1 MFEFVR
7 QHTRIMQFLL
17 FLLIFPSFVLF
28 GIDGYNSMRE
38 KGAVVATVNGQ
49 DISESELENAHR
61 AQVERMR
68 GAMPNLDVKMFD
80 SPEAKLATLER
91 LVRERLLQVAA
102 LDLRLGA
109 SDQRLANELQQN
121 PNIQALRRPDGTL
134 DIERYKQL
142 LSSQGMTPEMFENRV
157 RADLA
162 SRQVMGGVGITSFSP
177 KALADV
183 TLNAFYE
190 QRQAQ
195 VARFAPADFVA
206 RLKPTTEDLSAYYQS
221 NADRFQS
228 LERADV
234 EYVVLDLAS
243 VQKTVSVS
251 EEELKNYYEQNLT
264 RLSSLEERRVSHILI
279 AVDAAAPAA
288 ERDKARAKAEKLL
301 AEIKQTPDKFAD
313 LARKNSQDPGSAAKG
328 GDLDFFGRGAM
339 VKPFEEVAFSL
350 KKGDTSNVVETEFG
364 FHILRLTD
372 VKTPKQKTFEESR
385 ATLEADVRRQ
395 LAQRK
400 FAEAAEQFT
409 NTVYEQSDNLKP
421 VAERLKLEIK
431 RANNVTRDVAP
442 QDHAL
447 LANPKLL
454 AAVFS
459 PDAIEKKRNTEA
471 IELGGNQ
478 LVSARIVQY
487 NPART
492 LPFEEVKSRV
502 QEMWISE
509 QSAKAAREEGAAK
522 LAAWKA
528 KPDEAVLP
536 AAVIVSR
543 DQSNKQP
550 SAVVEAALRAST
562 QTLPAWVGVD
572 LGKDGYAV
580 IKVEKI
586 VPREAASAQNRDRER
601 DQYAQWWASAEGL
614 AYYRLL
620 KEKYKAEIKTPRL

>member
-1 MFEFVR
+1 
-7 QHTRIMQFLL
+7 
-17 FLLIFPSFVLF
+17 
-28 GIDGYNSMRE
+28 
-38 KGAVVATVNGQ
+38 
-49 DISESELENAHR
+49 
-61 AQVERMR
+61 
-68 GAMPNLDVKMFD
+68 
-80 SPEAKLATLER
+80 
-91 LVRERLLQVAA
+91 
-102 LDLRLGA
+102 
-109 SDQRLANELQQN
+109 
-121 PNIQALRRPDGTL
+121 
-134 DIERYKQL
+134 
-142 LSSQGMTPEMFENRV
+142 
-157 RADLA
+157 
-162 SRQVMGGVGITSFSP
+162 
-177 KALADV
+177 LADV

-195 VARFAPADFVA
+195 VARFAAADFVA
-206 RLKPTTEDLSAYYQS
+206 RLKPTSEDLTAYYQA
-221 NADRFQS
+221 NADKFQS

-251 EEELKNYYEQNLT
+251 EEELKNYYDQNMA
-264 RLSSLEERRVSHILI
+264 RLSNLEERRVSHILI
-279 AVDAAAPAA
+279 TADAAAPAA

-301 AEIKQTPDKFAD
+301 AEIKQSPDQFAD

-328 GDLDFFGRGAM
+328 GDLDFFARGAM
-339 VKPFEEVAFSL
+339 VKPFEEAAFAL

-372 VKTPKQKTFEESR
+372 IKSPKQKTFEESR
-385 ATLEADVRRQ
+385 ATLETDVRRQ

-409 NTVYEQSDNLKP
+409 NTVYEQSDSLKP
-421 VAERLKLEIK
+421 VADRLKLDVK
-431 RANNVTRDVAP
+431 RANNLTRGAAP
-442 QDHAL
+442 QEHAL
-447 LANPKLL
+447 LGNPKLL

-471 IELGGNQ
+471 IELGANQ

-487 NPART
+487 SPTKA
-492 LPFEEVKSRV
+492 LPFDEVKARV
-502 QEMWISE
+502 QEMWVAE
-509 QSAKAAREEGAAK
+509 QSAKAAKEEGMAK
-522 LAAWKA
+522 LAAWKE
-528 KPDEAVLP
+528 KPNEAVLP

-550 SAVVEAALRAST
+550 TAVVEATLRAST

-572 LGKDGYAV
+572 LGAEGYAV
-580 IKVEKI
+580 VKVEKI
-586 VPREAASAQNRDRER
+586 VPREASSAQNRDRER

>member
-7 QHTRIMQFLL
+7 QHNRIMQFLL

-28 GIDGYNSMRE
+28 GIDGYNRMSE
-38 KGAVVATVNGQ
+38 KGEVVATVDGH
-49 DISESELENAHR
+49 DITQSELDTAHR

-68 GAMPNLDVKMFD
+68 SAMPNLDVKVFD

-121 PNIQALRRPDGTL
+121 PNIQALRRPDGSL

-142 LSSQGMTPEMFENRV
+142 LGSQGMTPEMFESRV

-177 KALADV
+177 KVLADV

-190 QRQAQ
+190 QRLAQ
-195 VARFAPADFVA
+195 VARFSPSDFAP
-206 RLKPTTEDLSAYYQS
+206 RLQPSDDDLTAYYK
-221 NADRFQS
+221 NHADKFQS
-228 LERADV
+228 IERADV
-234 EYVVLDLAS
+234 EYVVLDLAA
-243 VQKTVSVS
+243 VQKSVTVS
-251 EEELKNYYEQNLT
+251 ETDLKSFYEQNMA
-264 RLSSLEERRVSHILI
+264 RLSNLEERRVSHILI
-279 AVDAAAPAA
+279 TADAAAPAA
-288 ERDKARAKAEKLL
+288 EREKARAKADKLL
-301 AEIKQTPDKFAD
+301 AQIQQSPDKFAE
-313 LARKNSQDPGSAAKG
+313 LARQNSQDPGSAAKG
-328 GDLDFFGRGAM
+328 GDLDFFARGAM
-339 VKPFEEVAFSL
+339 VKPFEDVAFAL
-350 KKGDTSNVVETEFG
+350 KKGEISNVVQTEFG

-372 VKTPKQKTFEESR
+372 IKAPQQKTFEESR
-385 ATLEADVRRQ
+385 AALEVDARRQ

-409 NTVYEQSDNLKP
+409 NTVYEQSDSLKP

-431 RANNVTRDVAP
+431 QAINLTRDAAS
-442 QDHAL
+442 QEATAL
-447 LANPKLL
+447 NNPKLL
-454 AAVFS
+454 NAVFS
-459 PDAIEKKRNTEA
+459 SDAIEKQRNTEA
-471 IELGGNQ
+471 IEVGPSQ
-478 LVSARIVQY
+478 LVSARILKY

-492 LPFEEVKSRV
+492 LPFEEVKPRV
-502 QEMWISE
+502 RELWVQE
-509 QSAKAAREEGAAK
+509 QSAKAAKEEGAAK

-528 KPDEAVLP
+528 KPEEAQLP
-536 AAVIVSR
+536 AAVVLSR

-550 SAVVEAALRAST
+550 TAVVEAALRAST

-572 LGKDGYAV
+572 LGAEGYAV
-580 IKVEKI
+580 VKVEKI
-586 VPREAASAQNRDRER
+586 VPREAAAAQNRDRER

>member
-28 GIDGYNSMRE
+28 GLEGYNGMSE
-38 KGAVVATVNGQ
+38 KGAVVATVNGH
-49 DISESELENAHR
+49 DITANELENAHR
-61 AQVERMR
+61 EQVERMR
-68 GAMPNLDVKMFD
+68 SAMPTLDVKVFD

-102 LDLRLGA
+102 KDLRLGA

-195 VARFAPADFVA
+195 VARFAAADFVA
-206 RLKPTTEDLSAYYQS
+206 RLKPTSEDLTAYYQA
-221 NADRFQS
+221 NADKFQS

-251 EEELKNYYEQNLT
+251 DEELKSYYEQNMA
-264 RLSSLEERRVSHILI
+264 RLSNLEERRVSHILI
-279 AVDAAAPAA
+279 TADAAAPAA

-301 AEIKQTPDKFAD
+301 AEIKQSPDKFAD

-328 GDLDFFGRGAM
+328 GDLDFFARGAM
-339 VKPFEEVAFSL
+339 VKPFEEAAFAL
-350 KKGDTSNVVETEFG
+350 KKGDTSNIVETEFG

-372 VKTPKQKTFEESR
+372 IKTPKQKTFEESR
-385 ATLEADVRRQ
+385 ATLETDVRRQ

-409 NTVYEQSDNLKP
+409 NTVYEQSDSLKP
-421 VAERLKLEIK
+421 VADRLKLDVK
-431 RANNVTRDVAP
+431 RANNLTRGAAP
-442 QDHAL
+442 QEHAL
-447 LANPKLL
+447 LSNPKLL

-471 IELGGNQ
+471 IELGANQ

-487 NPART
+487 SPTKA
-492 LPFEEVKSRV
+492 LPFDEVKQRV
-502 QEMWISE
+502 QEMWVVE
-509 QSAKAAREEGAAK
+509 RSAKAAKEEGMAK
-522 LAAWKA
+522 LAAWKE
-528 KPDEAVLP
+528 KPNEAVLP

-550 SAVVEAALRAST
+550 TAVVEATLRAST
-562 QTLPAWVGVD
+562 QALPAWVGVD
-572 LGKDGYAV
+572 LGAEGYAV
-580 IKVEKI
+580 VKVEKI
-586 VPREAASAQNRDRER
+586 VPREASSAQNRDRER

>member
-38 KGAVVATVNGQ
+38 KGAVVATVNGH
-49 DISESELENAHR
+49 DITTNELENAHR
-61 AQVERMR
+61 EQVERMR
-68 GAMPNLDVKMFD
+68 SAMPTMDVKVFD

-102 LDLRLGA
+102 KDLRLGA

-134 DIERYKQL
+134 DIDRYKQL

-195 VARFAPADFVA
+195 VARFAAADFVA
-206 RLKPTTEDLSAYYQS
+206 RLKPTSEDLTAYYQA
-221 NADRFQS
+221 NADKFQS

-251 EEELKNYYEQNLT
+251 EEELKSYYEQNMA
-264 RLSSLEERRVSHILI
+264 RLSNLEERRVSHILI
-279 AVDAAAPAA
+279 TADAAAPAA

-301 AEIKQTPDKFAD
+301 AEIKQSPDKFAD

-328 GDLDFFGRGAM
+328 GDLDFFARGAM
-339 VKPFEEVAFSL
+339 VKPFEEAAFAL

-372 VKTPKQKTFEESR
+372 IKSPKQKTFEESR
-385 ATLEADVRRQ
+385 ATLETDVRRQ

-409 NTVYEQSDNLKP
+409 NTVYEQSDSLKP
-421 VAERLKLEIK
+421 VADRLKLDVK
-431 RANNVTRDVAP
+431 RANNLTRGAAP
-442 QDHAL
+442 QEHAL
-447 LANPKLL
+447 LGNPKLL

-459 PDAIEKKRNTEA
+459 SDAIEKKRNTEA
-471 IELGGNQ
+471 IELGANQ

-487 NPART
+487 SPTKA
-492 LPFEEVKSRV
+492 LPFDEVKQRV
-502 QEMWISE
+502 QEMWVAE
-509 QSAKAAREEGAAK
+509 QSAKAAKEEGMAK
-522 LAAWKA
+522 LAAWKE
-528 KPDEAVLP
+528 KPNEAVLP

-550 SAVVEAALRAST
+550 TAVVEATLRAST

-572 LGKDGYAV
+572 LGAEGYAV
-580 IKVEKI
+580 VKVEKI
-586 VPREAASAQNRDRER
+586 VPREASSAQNRDRER

>member
-38 KGAVVATVNGQ
+38 KGAVVATVNGH
-49 DISESELENAHR
+49 DITTNELENAHR
-61 AQVERMR
+61 EQVERMR
-68 GAMPNLDVKMFD
+68 SAMPTMDVKVFD

-102 LDLRLGA
+102 KDLRLGA

-134 DIERYKQL
+134 DIDRYKQL

-195 VARFAPADFVA
+195 VARFAAADFVA
-206 RLKPTTEDLSAYYQS
+206 RLKPTSEDLTAYYQA
-221 NADRFQS
+221 NADKFQS

-251 EEELKNYYEQNLT
+251 EEELKNYYDQNMA
-264 RLSSLEERRVSHILI
+264 RLSNLEERRVSHILI
-279 AVDAAAPAA
+279 TADAAAPAA

-301 AEIKQTPDKFAD
+301 AEIKQSPDKFAD

-328 GDLDFFGRGAM
+328 GDLDFFARGAM
-339 VKPFEEVAFSL
+339 VKPFEEAAFAL

-372 VKTPKQKTFEESR
+372 IKSPKQKTFEESR
-385 ATLEADVRRQ
+385 ATLETDVRRQ

-409 NTVYEQSDNLKP
+409 NTVYEQSDSLKP
-421 VAERLKLEIK
+421 VADRLKLDVK
-431 RANNVTRDVAP
+431 RANNLTRGAAP
-442 QDHAL
+442 QEHAL
-447 LANPKLL
+447 LGNPKLL

-471 IELGGNQ
+471 IELGANQ

-487 NPART
+487 SPTKA
-492 LPFEEVKSRV
+492 LPFDEVKQRV
-502 QEMWISE
+502 QEMWVAE
-509 QSAKAAREEGAAK
+509 QSAKAAKEEGMAK
-522 LAAWKA
+522 LAAWKE
-528 KPDEAVLP
+528 KPNEAVLP

-550 SAVVEAALRAST
+550 TAVVEATLRAST

-572 LGKDGYAV
+572 LGAEGYAV
-580 IKVEKI
+580 VKVEKI
-586 VPREAASAQNRDRER
+586 VPREASSAQNRDRER

>member
-28 GIDGYNSMRE
+28 GLEGYNGMSE
-38 KGAVVATVNGQ
+38 KGAVVATVNGH
-49 DISESELENAHR
+49 DITANELENAHR
-61 AQVERMR
+61 EQVERMR
-68 GAMPNLDVKMFD
+68 SAMPTLDVKVFD

-102 LDLRLGA
+102 QDLRLGA

-121 PNIQALRRPDGTL
+121 PNIQALRRPDGAL

-195 VARFAPADFVA
+195 VARFAAADFVA
-206 RLKPTTEDLSAYYQS
+206 RLKPTSEDLTAYYQA
-221 NADRFQS
+221 NADKFQS

-251 EEELKNYYEQNLT
+251 EEELKSYYEQNMT
-264 RLSSLEERRVSHILI
+264 RLSNLEERRVSHILI
-279 AVDAAAPAA
+279 TADAAAPAA
-288 ERDKARAKAEKLL
+288 EREKARAKAEKLL
-301 AEIKQTPDKFAD
+301 AEIKQSPDKFAD
-313 LARKNSQDPGSAAKG
+313 LARKNSQDTGSAAKG
-328 GDLDFFGRGAM
+328 GDLDFFARGAM
-339 VKPFEEVAFSL
+339 VKPFEEAAFAL
-350 KKGDTSNVVETEFG
+350 KKGDTSGLVETEFG

-372 VKTPKQKTFEESR
+372 IKTPKQKTFEESR
-385 ATLEADVRRQ
+385 GTLEADVRRQ

-409 NTVYEQSDNLKP
+409 NTVYEQSDSLKP
-421 VAERLKLEIK
+421 VAERLKLDVK
-431 RANNVTRDVAP
+431 RANNLTRGAAP
-442 QDHAL
+442 QEHVL
-447 LANPKLL
+447 LSNPKLL

-471 IELGGNQ
+471 IELGVNQ

-487 NPART
+487 SPTKA
-492 LPFEEVKSRV
+492 LPFDEVKQRV
-502 QEMWISE
+502 QEMWVVE
-509 QSAKAAREEGAAK
+509 QSAKTAKEEGMAK
-522 LAAWKA
+522 LAAWKE
-528 KPDEAVLP
+528 KPNEAVLP

-550 SAVVEAALRAST
+550 TAVIEATLRAST
-562 QTLPAWVGVD
+562 QVLPAWVGVD
-572 LGKDGYAV
+572 LGAEGYAV
-580 IKVEKI
+580 VKVEKI
-586 VPREAASAQNRDRER
+586 VPREASSAQNRDRER

>member
-38 KGAVVATVNGQ
+38 KGAVVATVNGH
-49 DISESELENAHR
+49 DITTNELENAHR
-61 AQVERMR
+61 EQVERMR
-68 GAMPNLDVKMFD
+68 SAMPTLDVKVFD

-102 LDLRLGA
+102 QDLRLGA

-162 SRQVMGGVGITSFSP
+162 ARQVMGGVGITSFSP

-195 VARFAPADFVA
+195 VARFAAADFVA
-206 RLKPTTEDLSAYYQS
+206 RLKPTAEDLTAYYQA
-221 NADRFQS
+221 NADKFQS

-251 EEELKNYYEQNLT
+251 DEELKSYYEQNMA
-264 RLSSLEERRVSHILI
+264 RLSNLEERRVSHILI
-279 AVDAAAPAA
+279 TADAAAPAA

-301 AEIKQTPDKFAD
+301 AEIKQSPDKFAD

-328 GDLDFFGRGAM
+328 GDLDFFARGAM
-339 VKPFEEVAFSL
+339 VKPFEEAAFAL

-372 VKTPKQKTFEESR
+372 IKTPKQKTFEESR
-385 ATLEADVRRQ
+385 ATLETDVRRQ

-409 NTVYEQSDNLKP
+409 NTVYEQSDSLKP
-421 VAERLKLEIK
+421 VADRLKLDVK
-431 RANNVTRDVAP
+431 RANNLTRGAAP
-442 QDHAL
+442 QEHAL
-447 LANPKLL
+447 LGNPKLL

-471 IELGGNQ
+471 IELGTNQ

-487 NPART
+487 NPTKA
-492 LPFEEVKSRV
+492 LPFDEVKTRV
-502 QEMWISE
+502 QDMWVAE
-509 QSAKAAREEGAAK
+509 QSAKAAKEEGMAK
-522 LAAWKA
+522 LAAWKE
-528 KPDEAVLP
+528 KPNEAVLP

-550 SAVVEAALRAST
+550 SAVVEATLRAST

-572 LGKDGYAV
+572 LGAEGYAV
-580 IKVEKI
+580 VKVEKI
-586 VPREAASAQNRDRER
+586 VPREASSAQNRDRER

>member
-28 GIDGYNSMRE
+28 GLEGYNGMSE
-38 KGAVVATVNGQ
+38 KGAVVATVNGH
-49 DISESELENAHR
+49 DITANELENAHR
-61 AQVERMR
+61 EQVERMR
-68 GAMPNLDVKMFD
+68 SAMPTLDVKVFD

-102 LDLRLGA
+102 KDLRLGA

-195 VARFAPADFVA
+195 VARFAAADFVA
-206 RLKPTTEDLSAYYQS
+206 RLKPSAEDLTAYYQA
-221 NADRFQS
+221 NADKFQS

-251 EEELKNYYEQNLT
+251 DEELKSYYEQNMA
-264 RLSSLEERRVSHILI
+264 RLSNLEERRVSHILI
-279 AVDAAAPAA
+279 TADAAAPAA

-301 AEIKQTPDKFAD
+301 AEIKQSPDKFAD

-328 GDLDFFGRGAM
+328 GDLDFFARGAM
-339 VKPFEEVAFSL
+339 VKPFEEAAFAL
-350 KKGDTSNVVETEFG
+350 KKGDTSNIVETEFG

-372 VKTPKQKTFEESR
+372 IKTPKQKTFEESR
-385 ATLEADVRRQ
+385 AALETDVRRQ

-409 NTVYEQSDNLKP
+409 NTVYEQSDSLKP
-421 VAERLKLEIK
+421 VADRLKLDVK
-431 RANNVTRDVAP
+431 RASNLTRGAAP
-442 QDHAL
+442 QEHAL
-447 LANPKLL
+447 LSNPKLL

-471 IELGGNQ
+471 IELGANQ

-487 NPART
+487 SPTKA
-492 LPFEEVKSRV
+492 LPFDEVKQRV
-502 QEMWISE
+502 QEMWLAE
-509 QSAKAAREEGAAK
+509 QSAKAAKEEGMTK
-522 LAAWKA
+522 LAAWKE
-528 KPDEAVLP
+528 KPNEAVLP

-550 SAVVEAALRAST
+550 TAVVEATLRAST
-562 QTLPAWVGVD
+562 QALPAWVGVD
-572 LGKDGYAV
+572 LGAEGYAV
-580 IKVEKI
+580 VKVEKI
-586 VPREAASAQNRDRER
+586 VPREASSAQNRDRER

>member
-38 KGAVVATVNGQ
+38 KGAVVATVNGH
-49 DISESELENAHR
+49 DITTNELENAHR
-61 AQVERMR
+61 EQVERMR
-68 GAMPNLDVKMFD
+68 SAMPTMDVKVFD

-102 LDLRLGA
+102 KDLRLGA

-134 DIERYKQL
+134 DIDRYKQL

-195 VARFAPADFVA
+195 VARFAAADFVA
-206 RLKPTTEDLSAYYQS
+206 RLKPTSEDLTAYYQA
-221 NADRFQS
+221 NADKFQS

-251 EEELKNYYEQNLT
+251 EEELKNYYDQNMA
-264 RLSSLEERRVSHILI
+264 RLSNLEERRVSHILI
-279 AVDAAAPAA
+279 TADAAAPAA

-301 AEIKQTPDKFAD
+301 AEIKQSPDKFAD

-328 GDLDFFGRGAM
+328 GDLDFFARGAM
-339 VKPFEEVAFSL
+339 VKPFEEAAFAL

-372 VKTPKQKTFEESR
+372 IKTPKQKTFEESR
-385 ATLEADVRRQ
+385 ATLETDVRRQ

-409 NTVYEQSDNLKP
+409 NTVYEQSDSLKP
-421 VAERLKLEIK
+421 VADRLKLDVK
-431 RANNVTRDVAP
+431 RANNLTRGAAP
-442 QDHAL
+442 QEHAL
-447 LANPKLL
+447 LGNPKLL

-471 IELGGNQ
+471 IELGANQ

-487 NPART
+487 NPTKA
-492 LPFEEVKSRV
+492 LPFDEVKTRV
-502 QEMWISE
+502 QDMWVAE
-509 QSAKAAREEGAAK
+509 QSAKAAKEEGMAK
-522 LAAWKA
+522 LAAWKV
-528 KPDEAVLP
+528 KPNEAALP

-550 SAVVEAALRAST
+550 TAVVEATLRAST
-562 QTLPAWVGVD
+562 QALPAWVGVD
-572 LGKDGYAV
+572 LGAEGYAV
-580 IKVEKI
+580 VKVEKI
-586 VPREAASAQNRDRER
+586 VPREASSAQNRDRER